1 MENGAITINFLTI
14 AENEL
19 KIEIIDDGV
28 GFINTKKKKKDNL
41 KSSNVLSNR
50 LYFLNQSGLWNIIY
64 STKEAFIDK
73 KDKGNISTFNIK
85 RIK

>member
-1 MENGAITINFLTI
+1 LENGAITINFLTI

>member
-1 MENGAITINFLTI
+1 MENGVITINFLTI